1 MEKKEIKFEN
11 FVTEKNNFAKL
22 SVKIQRYFFRIRV
35 N

>member
-22 SVKIQRYFFRIRV
+22 SVKIQ
-35 N
+35 

>member
-1 MEKKEIKFEN
+1 MEKKEIKFEKI
-11 FVTEKNNFAKL
+11 VTGKNNFAKL